1 MDYAP
6 IVMFVYNRADHFT
19 QTYEALAKCPE
30 AKNSILYI
38 FSDGAKND
46 NAKPQVEQ
54 VRQTAKL
61 FAEQKDFKQLILTES
76 PENKGL
82 AKSIIEGVTK
92 VLNEH
97 GKAIIIEDDNIA
109 SPYLLHFLNKALD
122 YFAGDKTVGALSGY
136 TPKISYHDKYSYD
149 IFSSYRSCSCCWATW
164 KDRWQNIDWELKHFP
179 DFIADK
185 EAVKRLSLTGNDRLI
200 RLYRQTQGNGSSWSV
215 RFGAHL
221 VANEMLTI
229 YPRYSYI
236 QNIGCDETG
245 THSQSR
251 DAESMDV
258 DLSKAITNPKMEKV
272 PFDTDIQKRLKKHYS
287 GGKISDMK
295 RSFAVKYIVI
305 KEKQKKSV

>member
-1 MDYAP
+1 M
-6 IVMFVYNRADHFT
+6 
-19 QTYEALAKCPE
+19 
-30 AKNSILYI
+30 
-38 FSDGAKND
+38 
-46 NAKPQVEQ
+46 
-54 VRQTAKL
+54 
-61 FAEQKDFKQLILTES
+61 
-76 PENKGL
+76 
-82 AKSIIEGVTK
+82 
-92 VLNEH
+92 
-97 GKAIIIEDDNIA
+97 
-109 SPYLLHFLNKALD
+109 
-122 YFAGDKTVGALSGY
+122 
-136 TPKISYHDKYSYD
+136 
-149 IFSSYRSCSCCWATW
+149 
-164 KDRWQNIDWELKHFP
+164 
-179 DFIADK
+179 
-185 EAVKRLSLTGNDRLI
+185 KRLSLTGNDRLI

-245 THSQSR
+245 THSQSG

-272 PFDTDIQKRLKKHYS
+272 PFDSDIQKRLKKHYS

>member
-54 VRQTAKL
+54 VRQTAKV
-61 FAEQKDFKQLILTES
+61 FAKQNDFKQLILTES
-76 PENKGL
+76 SENKGL
-82 AKSIIEGVTK
+82 AKSIVEGVTN

-122 YFAGDKTVGALSGY
+122 YYADDTTVGALSGY
-136 TPKISYHDKYSYD
+136 TPQISFPKNYHYD

-245 THSQSR
+245 THSQSG

-272 PFDTDIQKRLKKHYS
+272 PFDSDIQKRLKKHYS